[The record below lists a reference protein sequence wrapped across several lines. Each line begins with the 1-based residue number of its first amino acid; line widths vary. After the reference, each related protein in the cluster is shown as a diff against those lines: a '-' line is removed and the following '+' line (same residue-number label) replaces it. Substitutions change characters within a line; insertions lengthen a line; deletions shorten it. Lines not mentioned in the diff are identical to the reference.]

1 MLLSFFSQFFSASQ
15 SAIQRSLFGLGL
27 GLLLLALFSQNPLL
41 ADSAVA
47 KEAQQ
52 DSAATRAAI
61 DAWLTKFDPNAYS
74 TAEETEGFDF
84 LFTSSFFGAFD
95 YDIYGGSISS
105 RIDQTVV
112 RIEGGTGDA
121 FAVARMLEL
130 EGILKP
136 GETVPYSSKE
146 PPEAV
151 ALDPK
156 SQWIG
161 QGLNLVAPWISVFY
175 SSYDSPRLG
184 FGQTWLRAGLY
195 FLADAFM
202 VAMGG
207 TNFFQ
212 EGFDSSENGGL
223 IGGLLVLPR
232 IVGAVQ
238 SYNLTRG
245 HNRMA
250 EFKYT
255 FYFD

>member
-1 MLLSFFSQFFSASQ
+1 MLLS
-15 SAIQRSLFGLGL
+15 
-27 GLLLLALFSQNPLL
+27 LFSISRYTASARSIPARAGLTIALLIFLLPISGTLL

-61 DAWLTKFDPNAYS
+61 DAWLQKFDPNSYAS
-74 TAEETEGFDF
+74 AEETEGFDF

-95 YDIYGGSISS
+95 YSIYGGRISS

-112 RIEGGTGDA
+112 RVEGDTGDA
-121 FAVARMLEL
+121 FGVARMLEL

-136 GETVPYSSKE
+136 GETAPYKG
-146 PPEAV
+146 EARK
-151 ALDPK
+151 LDPK

-161 QGLNLVAPWISVFY
+161 QGLNFVAPWISVFY

-195 FLADAFM
+195 FLADALM
-202 VAMGG
+202 IAMGG

-212 EGFDSSENGGL
+212 EGFDSAENGGL
-223 IGGLLVLPR
+223 IGGLLALPR
-232 IVGAVQ
+232 LVGAVQ

-255 FYFD
+255 FYLD